1 METNDPRYLEHVTNY
16 IYENENVFKIKK
28 IDIPKYLKNN
38 KNLRFTVD
46 DLLDFEIMSKIYQE
60 LGENTQSI
68 NLLSDLVK
76 NNNYIKKNMKLNIK
90 NYSK

>member
-1 METNDPRYLEHVTNY
+1 
-16 IYENENVFKIKK
+16 
-28 IDIPKYLKNN
+28 
-38 KNLRFTVD
+38 
-46 DLLDFEIMSKIYQE
+46 MSKIYQE